1 MAETNKASRGR
12 PRGAKKNNNIIEIKD
27 LKLEFII
34 TKTDNYNNDI
44 SYLKVIDKS
53 FKTKLQPIVSQM
65 CEDCRLPIWKSDDG
79 FYMVKVKNKWMPERE
94 FENNE
99 ILTADLNFHFFNMAK
114 EDGDLIMGYYVKLST
129 NDVVFETP

>member
-1 MAETNKASRGR
+1 MAENKTGRGR
-12 PRGAKKNNNIIEIKD
+12 PKGTKKQNNIIEIKD

-44 SYLKVIDKS
+44 SYLKVIDKA
-53 FKTKLQPIVSQM
+53 FKNKLQPILSQM
-65 CEDCRLPIWKSDDG
+65 CDDLRLPIWKSDDG

-99 ILTADLNFHFFNMAK
+99 ILTADLNFHYFNMAK
-114 EDGDLIMGYYVKLST
+114 EDGDLLQGYYVKLST